1 MSYINEEIECYD
13 DDFMYDEDTEFEYFR
28 EEAHKYA
35 REREDRVMSR
45 WLKELCGDKF
55 DEPIGYHFDR
65 FKSTA
70 TIYTTRPGVLIG
82 RGGRGV
88 DILKSILKDE
98 FEFSRDWKVS
108 FVEIRGGFYIPKKC
122 AGDREKER

>member
-1 MSYINEEIECYD
+1 MPYINEEINRYE

-35 REREDRVMSR
+35 RELENRVMSK

-55 DEPIGYHFDR
+55 DEPIGYYFDR
-65 FKSTA
+65 SKSTA

-82 RGGRGV
+82 KGGRGV

-98 FEFSRDWKVS
+98 FEFGRDWNVI
-108 FVEIRGGFYIPKKC
+108 FVEIRGGFYIPKKYTSNK
-122 AGDREKER
+122 EKER